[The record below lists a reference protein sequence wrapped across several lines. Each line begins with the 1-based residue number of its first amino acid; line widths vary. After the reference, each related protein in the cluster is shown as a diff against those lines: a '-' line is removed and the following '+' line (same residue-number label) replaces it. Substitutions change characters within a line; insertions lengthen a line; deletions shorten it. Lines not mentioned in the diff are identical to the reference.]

1 MMKLMRFTWCQVQKL
16 VYDLQSRLD
25 EVIQIEKL
33 EEIKRIL
40 GDFTYHVE
48 SKTDRETNYIEASGV
63 LDYID
68 EMWQVFSID
77 SKKNREELL

>member
-1 MMKLMRFTWCQVQKL
+1 M
-16 VYDLQSRLD
+16 
-25 EVIQIEKL
+25 IQIEKL

>member
-1 MMKLMRFTWCQVQKL
+1 M
-16 VYDLQSRLD
+16 
-25 EVIQIEKL
+25 IQIEKL

-40 GDFTYHVE
+40 GDFIYHVE

-77 SKKNREELL
+77 SKKKQRRVIVS

>member
-1 MMKLMRFTWCQVQKL
+1 MYYQKL
-16 VYDLQSRLD
+16 ENDLQSRLE
-25 EVIQIEKL
+25 EVLSIEKL

-48 SKTDRETNYIEASGV
+48 SKTDRETNYIEASDV

-68 EMWQVFSID
+68 EMWQVFNAD
-77 SKKNREELL
+77 SKKNGEELLRANI

>member
-1 MMKLMRFTWCQVQKL
+1 MYHQKL
-16 VYDLQSRLD
+16 ENDLQSRLE
-25 EVIQIEKL
+25 EVLSIEKL

-48 SKTDRETNYIEASGV
+48 SKTDRETNYIEASDV

-68 EMWQVFSID
+68 EMWQVFNAD
-77 SKKNREELL
+77 SKKNGEELL

>member
-1 MMKLMRFTWCQVQKL
+1 MYYQKL
-16 VYDLQSRLD
+16 ENDLQSRLD
-25 EVIQIEKL
+25 EVLSMEKL

-48 SKTDRETNYIEASGV
+48 SKTDRETNYIEASDV

-68 EMWQVFSID
+68 EMWQVFSAD
-77 SKKNREELL
+77 SKKNGEELL